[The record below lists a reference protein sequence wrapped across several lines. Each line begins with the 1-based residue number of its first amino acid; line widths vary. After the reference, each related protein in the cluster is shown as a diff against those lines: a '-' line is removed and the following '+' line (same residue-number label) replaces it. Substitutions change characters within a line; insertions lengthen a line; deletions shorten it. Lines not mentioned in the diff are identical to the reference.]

1 MEHTAPSILRVAL
14 YGRVSTIDKGQDV
27 NLQLN
32 ELREYSERRGWTI
45 AGEYLDNGIS
55 GAKESRPELNRLL
68 ADAKRRKFDAIAVWK
83 LDRFGRSLKHL
94 VMTLADLE
102 SLGIAFVSLRDSF
115 DLSTPSGRLLFQLVG
130 AMAEFERALIQ
141 ERVKAGLRNAKAK
154 GHRLGRPRIAIQ
166 REQIESLRQEG
177 PSWEAIAKE
186 LGAGVGTVYRAYQA
200 AGAA

>member
-1 MEHTAPSILRVAL
+1 MASSTVTQFRCAL
-14 YGRVSTIDKGQDV
+14 YARVSTLNGQDPE
-27 NLQLN
+27 LQLR
-32 ELREYSERRGWTI
+32 ELREFAVRRGWEI
-45 AGEYLDNGIS
+45 AGEYVDQGVS
-55 GAKESRPELNRLL
+55 GSKESRPQLNRLL
-68 ADAKRRKFDAIAVWK
+68 ADARKRRFDVIAVWK
-83 LDRFGRSLKHL
+83 LDLFGRSLKHL

-141 ERVKAGLRNAKAK
+141 ERVRAGLKNAKAK
-154 GHRLGRPRIAIQ
+154 GRKLGRPRVAI
-166 REQIESLRQEG
+166 RRDQIESLRQEG

>member
-1 MEHTAPSILRVAL
+1 VASSTVTQFRCAL
-14 YGRVSTIDKGQDV
+14 YARVSTLTGQ
-27 NLQLN
+27 NPELQLR
-32 ELREYSERRGWTI
+32 ELREFTVRRGWEI
-45 AGEYLDNGIS
+45 AGEYVDQGVS
-55 GAKESRPELNRLL
+55 GSKESRPQLNRLL
-68 ADAKRRKFDAIAVWK
+68 ADARKRRFDVIAVWK

-141 ERVKAGLRNAKAK
+141 ERVRAGLKNAKAK
-154 GHRLGRPRIAIQ
+154 GRKLGRPRIAI
-166 REQIESLRQEG
+166 RRDQIESLRQEG
-177 PSWEAIAKE
+177 LSWEAIAKE

>member
-1 MEHTAPSILRVAL
+1 VHYCDDP
-14 YGRVSTIDKGQDV
+14 
-27 NLQLN
+27 
-32 ELREYSERRGWTI
+32 
-45 AGEYLDNGIS
+45 
-55 GAKESRPELNRLL
+55 RPQLNRLL
-68 ADAKRRKFDAIAVWK
+68 ADARKRRFDVIAVWK

-141 ERVKAGLRNAKAK
+141 ERVRAGLKNAKAK
-154 GHRLGRPRIAIQ
+154 GRKLGRPRVAI
-166 REQIESLRQEG
+166 RRDQIESLRQEG
-177 PSWEAIAKE
+177 LSWEAIAKE

-200 AGAA
+200 AGGV

>member
-1 MEHTAPSILRVAL
+1 VASSTVTQFRCAL
-14 YGRVSTIDKGQDV
+14 YARVSTFNGQDPE
-27 NLQLN
+27 LQLR
-32 ELREYSERRGWTI
+32 ELREFALHRGWEI
-45 AGEYLDNGIS
+45 AGEYVDQGVS
-55 GAKESRPELNRLL
+55 GSKESRPQLNQLM
-68 ADAKRRKFDAIAVWK
+68 ADARKRRFDVIAVWK

-141 ERVKAGLRNAKAK
+141 ERVRAGLKNAKAK
-154 GHRLGRPRIAIQ
+154 GRKLGRPRIAIP
-166 REQIESLRQEG
+166 RDQIESLRQEG
-177 PSWEAIAKE
+177 LSWEAIAKE

>member
-1 MEHTAPSILRVAL
+1 MASSTVTQFRCAL
-14 YGRVSTIDKGQDV
+14 YARVSTLTGQ
-27 NLQLN
+27 NPELQLR
-32 ELREYSERRGWTI
+32 ELREFTVRRGWEI
-45 AGEYLDNGIS
+45 AGEYVDQGVS
-55 GAKESRPELNRLL
+55 GSKESRPQLNRLL
-68 ADAKRRKFDAIAVWK
+68 ADARKRRFDVIAVWK

-141 ERVKAGLRNAKAK
+141 ERVRAGLKNAKAK
-154 GHRLGRPRIAIQ
+154 GRKLGRPRVAI
-166 REQIESLRQEG
+166 RRDQIESLRQEG
-177 PSWEAIAKE
+177 LSWEAIAKE

-200 AGAA
+200 AGGV

>member
-1 MEHTAPSILRVAL
+1 VASSTVTQFRCAL
-14 YGRVSTIDKGQDV
+14 YARVSTLTGQ
-27 NLQLN
+27 NPELQLR
-32 ELREYSERRGWTI
+32 ELREFTVRRGWEI
-45 AGEYLDNGIS
+45 AGEYVDQGVS
-55 GAKESRPELNRLL
+55 GSKESRPQLNRLL
-68 ADAKRRKFDAIAVWK
+68 ADARKRRFDVIAVWK

-141 ERVKAGLRNAKAK
+141 ERVRAGLKNAKAK
-154 GHRLGRPRIAIQ
+154 GRKLGRPRVAI
-166 REQIESLRQEG
+166 RRDQIESLRQEG

>member
-1 MEHTAPSILRVAL
+1 MASSTVTQFRCAL
-14 YGRVSTIDKGQDV
+14 YARVSTLNGQDPE
-27 NLQLN
+27 LQLR
-32 ELREYSERRGWTI
+32 ELREFAVRRGWEI
-45 AGEYLDNGIS
+45 AGEYVDQGVS
-55 GAKESRPELNRLL
+55 GSKESRPQLNRLL
-68 ADAKRRKFDAIAVWK
+68 ADARKRRFDVIAVWK

-141 ERVKAGLRNAKAK
+141 ERVRAGLKNAKAK
-154 GHRLGRPRIAIQ
+154 GRKLGRPRIAI
-166 REQIESLRQEG
+166 RRDQIESLRQEG
-177 PSWEAIAKE
+177 LSWEAIAKE